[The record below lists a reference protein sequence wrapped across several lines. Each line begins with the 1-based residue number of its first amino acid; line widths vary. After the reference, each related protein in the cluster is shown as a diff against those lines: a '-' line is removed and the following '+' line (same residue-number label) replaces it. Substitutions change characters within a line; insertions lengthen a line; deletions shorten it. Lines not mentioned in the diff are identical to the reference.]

1 MDLIL
6 TVEDDL
12 NINNLLKEALEK
24 NGYQCVQAFSG
35 TEALL
40 ALERQ
45 QFALVLLDLMLPGIP
60 GDEVLRRIRET
71 SQVPVIVLTARDA
84 LDTKVN
90 LLLEG
95 ADDYITKPFE
105 ISEVLARVVAAL
117 RRGGQKTASEELI
130 YGELRLERTAHK
142 IFVGDHEVHLTRQE
156 FRVLELL
163 MRNPDRVFSKQE
175 VYDYAWEESF
185 IGEDK
190 VINVHISNIRRK
202 LKQFTDREYI
212 ETVWGI
218 GFKLK

>member
-40 ALERQ
+40 VLERQ
-45 QFALVLLDLMLPGIP
+45 QFALILLDLMLPGIP

-105 ISEVLARVVAAL
+105 ISEVLARVIAAL
-117 RRGGQKTASEELI
+117 RRGGQKIASEELI

>member
-1 MDLIL
+1 M
-6 TVEDDL
+6 
-12 NINNLLKEALEK
+12 
-24 NGYQCVQAFSG
+24 
-35 TEALL
+35 
-40 ALERQ
+40 LERQ
-45 QFALVLLDLMLPGIP
+45 QFALILLDLMLPGIP
-60 GDEVLRRIRET
+60 GEEVLRRIRQM
-71 SQVPVIVLTARDA
+71 SQVPVIVLTAKDT

-117 RRGGQKTASEELI
+117 RRGGQKTASEELTC
-130 YGELRLERTAHK
+130 GELRLERTAHK
-142 IFVGDHEVHLTRQE
+142 VYAGEHEVHLTRQE

-190 VINVHISNIRRK
+190 VVNVHISNIRRK
-202 LKQFTDREYI
+202 LKPFTDREYI

>member
-24 NGYQCVQAFSG
+24 NGYPCVQAFSG

-40 ALERQ
+40 VLERQ
-45 QFALVLLDLMLPGIP
+45 QFALTLLDLMLPGIP
-60 GDEVLRRIRET
+60 GEEVLRRIRQMSE
-71 SQVPVIVLTARDA
+71 VPVIVLTAKDA

-117 RRGGQKTASEELI
+117 RRGGQKTASEELTC
-130 YGELRLERTAHK
+130 GELRLERTAHK
-142 IFVGDHEVHLTRQE
+142 VYAGEHEVHLTRQE

-190 VINVHISNIRRK
+190 VVNVHISNIRRK
-202 LKQFTDREYI
+202 LKPFTDREYI